1 MLDNDF
7 HLLEELDKIS
17 KVQVLDEEN
26 FDQILVSFASRIL
39 PSLSLE
45 RMNVWLFNS
54 EKTAL
59 VSIGEYDTRTKIFAK
74 NSILE
79 QSDFP
84 VYFEGL
90 KKNKII
96 IAEDIYNHPLTAEF
110 SEIYSKPNDIYSLL
124 DIPLRISGELVGV
137 VCFEK
142 TGTFKSFTVT
152 EQSFCFS
159 FSFMLNSVIENK
171 HRRIAQE
178 KLENA
183 LLEKEMLMNEMTHR
197 IKNNFSI
204 LIALLR
210 LTKDKVQTKEAQDT
224 LADFEHR
231 VYSMARVY
239 DLLNNKRNY
248 SDINLSEY
256 IKGLVKEFCVSY
268 PEIKLC
274 NQSEIQQLNY
284 ELPSKLIV
292 NLGLVLS
299 EILMNSIKHSAP
311 ITKNYLLKVELKE
324 IAPNKVYLMVGDNG
338 KGFDFGKEMNK
349 SLGLSLISDLT
360 ESFTTNFK
368 FPEEGSSCYY
378 FEIDVKP

>member
-1 MLDNDF
+1 MLDKDI

-26 FDQILVSFASRIL
+26 FDQILVSFASRVL
-39 PSLSLE
+39 PSLGIE
-45 RMNVWLFNS
+45 RMNVWLFNP

-84 VYFEGL
+84 IYFDGL

-96 IAEDIYNHPLTAEF
+96 IANDIYTHPLTHEF
-110 SEIYSKPNDIYSLL
+110 SDNYSKPNDIYSLL

-142 TGTFKSFTVT
+142 TGSFKNFTVT

-159 FSFMLNSVIENK
+159 FSFMLNSIIENK

-178 KLENA
+178 KLEKA
-183 LLEKEMLMNEMTHR
+183 LHEKEMLMNEMTHR

-210 LTKDKVQTKEAQDT
+210 LSKDRVKTKEAQET
-224 LADFEHR
+224 LSDFEHR
-231 VYSMARVY
+231 LYSMARVY

-248 SDINLSEY
+248 TDINLTEY
-256 IKGLVKEFCVSY
+256 VKGLVKEFCISY

-274 NQSEIQQLNY
+274 NQSEIQDLQY
-284 ELPSKLIV
+284 EISSKQIV

-299 EILMNSIKHSAP
+299 EILMNSLKHSAP
-311 ITKNYLLKVELKE
+311 FTKDYLLKVELKE

-338 KGFDFGKEMNK
+338 KGFDFMNEMNK

-360 ESFTTNFK
+360 ESFTSNFK
-368 FPEEGSSCYY
+368 FPEPGSSRYY
-378 FEIDVKP
+378 FEIELKS